1 MTYNSALTMDLSA
14 FTDHVLEQKIADL
27 QRKYFITH
35 NSNLRNQIVNI
46 LDFYKEELKS
56 RRAAAQKKL
65 EETHNNL
72 DSLINVN

>member
-1 MTYNSALTMDLSA
+1 MTYNSALTMDLSG
-14 FTDHVLEQKIADL
+14 FTDHVLEQKINDL
-27 QRKYFITH
+27 QRKYFITQ
-35 NSNLRNQIVNI
+35 NPDLRNQIVNI

-65 EETHNNL
+65 EEKHNNL